1 MSGIMNDCCCKVWG
15 GGGREI
21 LEEKKTT
28 KMCVL
33 WSVLS
38 WKKGCVC

>member
-1 MSGIMNDCCCKVWG
+1 MIATVKCGVGAGEKF
-15 GGGREI
+15 
-21 LEEKKTT
+21 LKEKKKNT